1 MVMAD
6 NVKSKGEDS
15 AMAAPGSAP
24 RSVPANDKGAGTAVA
39 NHEPSEVYEA
49 CMKAYRWM
57 SRRYRKTLDALAK

>member
-24 RSVPANDKGAGTAVA
+24 RSVSANDKGGAAA
-39 NHEPSEVYEA
+39 NREPSEVYEA
-49 CMKAYRWM
+49 CMRAYRWM
-57 SRRYRKTLDALAK
+57 SQRYRKTLDALAK